1 MVGVGAAWRFAHR
14 GPGAIAEFHEQW
26 EAVASGPPAPG
37 PQPVAFASFAFSS
50 GVSVALV
57 PAVAVIDCEHGRF
70 VVRAS
75 AEPTGADYIAR
86 TALAPETTTAPAPGA
101 QWPARPAC
109 AAPAP
114 GANEIP
120 VGVATD
126 PWNSLPADPLEAAA
140 ALLERRSPV
149 AVARLVGSE
158 QGSMT
163 RGQWREQV
171 TRMAALLRGGR
182 AQKAVLARDMIA
194 RVRDFDERRLLE
206 RLSALYPSTWIFG
219 VDGLIGATP
228 EMLASARSGRVFSRV
243 LAGTCAPGGGPALLE
258 SDKDLREHALAV
270 ESVAS
275 ALHPLCSDLRV
286 PQEPFLLELP
296 NVTHLATDV
305 SGVLDASLLEAVAAL
320 HPTAAVC
327 GTPRHESMG
336 LIERYEDTDRGRY
349 AGPVGWIDTSGEG
362 EFALALRCGQVEGA
376 GSESEE
382 DSRIRLFAGAGIM
395 PDSDPGAEL
404 AETEAKMRPLLD
416 ALGAR

>member
-14 GPGAIAEFHEQW
+14 GPGAITGFREQW
-26 EAVASGPPAPG
+26 EAVASGPPGPG

-57 PAVAVIDCEHGRF
+57 PAVAVIDCDDGRF

-75 AEPTGADYIAR
+75 ALGTGGRHAA
-86 TALAPETTTAPAPGA
+86 G
-101 QWPARPAC
+101 
-109 AAPAP
+109 AAPASGADAP
-114 GANEIP
+114 GTAGTAELP
-120 VGVATD
+120 V
-126 PWNSLPADPLEAAA
+126 DPLGATA

-158 QGSMT
+158 QGSMP

-243 LAGTCAPGGGPALLE
+243 LAGTRAPGGGPALLE

-286 PQEPFLLELP
+286 PREPFLLELP

-305 SGVLDASLLEAVAAL
+305 SGVLDASLLDAVAAL

-327 GTPRHESMG
+327 GTPRRDSMG

-349 AGPVGWIDTSGEG
+349 AGPVGWIDASGEG
-362 EFALALRCGQVEGA
+362 EFALALRCGQVEGTGTGA
-376 GSESEE
+376 EE

-416 ALGAR
+416 ALSAH

>member
-14 GPGAIAEFHEQW
+14 SPGAIAGFHEQW

-75 AEPTGADYIAR
+75 TPGAGAEHAAG
-86 TALAPETTTAPAPGA
+86 TAPAPGA
-101 QWPARPAC
+101 DAL
-109 AAPAP
+109 PAP
-114 GANEIP
+114 SA
-120 VGVATD
+120 AD
-126 PWNSLPADPLEAAA
+126 PADLPADPLEAAA

-194 RVRDFDERRLLE
+194 RVRGFDERHLLE

-243 LAGTCAPGGGPALLE
+243 LAGTCALGGGPALLE

-305 SGVLDASLLEAVAAL
+305 SGVLDASLLDAVAAL

-336 LIERYEDTDRGRY
+336 LIELYEDTDRGRY

-376 GSESEE
+376 GPESE
-382 DSRIRLFAGAGIM
+382 DGSRIRLFAGAGIM

>member
-57 PAVAVIDCEHGRF
+57 PAVAVIDCEYGRF

-75 AEPTGADYIAR
+75 TPGAGAEHAAG
-86 TALAPETTTAPAPGA
+86 TAPAPGA
-101 QWPARPAC
+101 
-109 AAPAP
+109 
-114 GANEIP
+114 
-120 VGVATD
+120 D
-126 PWNSLPADPLEAAA
+126 
-140 ALLERRSPV
+140 ALLEHRSPV

-163 RGQWREQV
+163 RGQWRGQV

-194 RVRDFDERRLLE
+194 RVRGFDERHLLE
-206 RLSALYPSTWIFG
+206 RLGALYPSTWIFG

-327 GTPRHESMG
+327 GTPRHDSMG

-382 DSRIRLFAGAGIM
+382 GSRIRLFAGAGIM

>member
-14 GPGAIAEFHEQW
+14 GPGAIAGFHEQW
-26 EAVASGPPAPG
+26 EAVASGPPAPA

-70 VVRAS
+70 VVHAS
-75 AEPTGADYIAR
+75 TPGAGAEHAAGAG
-86 TALAPETTTAPAPGA
+86 TAPAPGA
-101 QWPARPAC
+101 DAL
-109 AAPAP
+109 PAP
-114 GANEIP
+114 SA
-120 VGVATD
+120 AD
-126 PWNSLPADPLEAAA
+126 LPADPLEAAA

-149 AVARLVGSE
+149 AVARLIGSE

-163 RGQWREQV
+163 RSQWRGQV

-194 RVRDFDERRLLE
+194 RVRGFDERRLLE

-305 SGVLDASLLEAVAAL
+305 SGVLDASLLDAVAAL

-376 GSESEE
+376 GAGAE
-382 DSRIRLFAGAGIM
+382 DGSRIRLFAGAGIM

-404 AETEAKMRPLLD
+404 VETEAKMRPLLD